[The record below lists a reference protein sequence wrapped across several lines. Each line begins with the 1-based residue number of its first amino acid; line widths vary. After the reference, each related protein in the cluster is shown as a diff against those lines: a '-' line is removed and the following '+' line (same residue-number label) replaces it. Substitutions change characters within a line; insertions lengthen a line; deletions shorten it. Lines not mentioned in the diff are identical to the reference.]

1 MNYGGSTGYGRQYR
15 NRLRRNWGIVDVAD
29 CSNAAKH
36 LAKQGKAD
44 EKRLCIDGGSAGG
57 YTTLACLAF
66 RWGLL
71 WQQDN
76 QLGDLFPGFD
86 RLTAHVNSTDLKEM
100 VHETCMPSPHN
111 TALLMSKVSIRA
123 IRFCCNGMSLHLC
136 LPGALSAVRCAIGMH
151 FSLFF
156 LLQIMMANI
165 CSCMYASLACALI
178 SVISCF

>member
-1 MNYGGSTGYGRQYR
+1 MSDHTVNPQMLNPSAAATSQHSIAGFAIADVNYGGSTGYGRQYR

-71 WQQDN
+71 WQQDD
-76 QLGDLFPGFD
+76 QLGELFPGFD
-86 RLTAHVNSTDLKEM
+86 WLTAHVKLTK
-100 VHETCMPSPHN
+100 PSITPA
-111 TALLMSKVSIRA
+111 TP
-123 IRFCCNGMSLHLC
+123 FC
-136 LPGALSAVRCAIGMH
+136 AEW
-151 FSLFF
+151 
-156 LLQIMMANI
+156 
-165 CSCMYASLACALI
+165 
-178 SVISCF
+178 